1 METKNTGSM
10 TAKDTNPEGKGS
22 TEACEV
28 TSESR
33 PLPPDSA
40 FETFFVFSRDV
51 KAEVLWMIE
60 HNESLHTATRVVKQG
75 VYIQLRADGL
85 LYVGRSDDVHRRQLE
100 HAANGVEIVALSVI
114 RMPPSGIGNL
124 DAKETELIR
133 RARET
138 GVPLANDAKIRIVEK
153 EIIRRATV
161 GILDADFEAESVE
174 AWLAAAFAP
183 DGFLARRK
191 EAFEGASDA
200 ALTAYARFR
209 SHPLAAEVINLVNIY
224 VRFCIMNPAAWFGK
238 RWRVQIHG
246 DGSAA
251 CPWVTLWCGSC
262 RGFEV
267 GVIHDQYGE
276 SLQVRVRLSE
286 TVLIAGFGSVDA
298 ALEAF
303 PCRMWLRT
311 AADEKSTMQ
320 KTVTA
325 ALRQAEG
332 ELSPEAATLGLSRF
346 WSETDDTGLMAQG
359 TPFEIEALLMTE
371 TSLLAAQLQ
380 ALHDMR
386 CTQLAGK
393 MDPSVWLV

>member
-60 HNESLHTATRVVKQG
+60 HTESLHTATRVVKQG

-183 DGFLARRK
+183 DGLLARRK

-209 SHPLAAEVINLVNIY
+209 SHPLAAEVINLVNLY

-286 TVLIAGFGSVDA
+286 TVLIAGFGSEDA
-298 ALEAF
+298 ALEAL

-311 AADEKSTMQ
+311 EADEKSTMQ

-332 ELSPEAATLGLSRF
+332 ELSPEVVALGLSRF

-371 TSLLAAQLQ
+371 TALLAAQLQ